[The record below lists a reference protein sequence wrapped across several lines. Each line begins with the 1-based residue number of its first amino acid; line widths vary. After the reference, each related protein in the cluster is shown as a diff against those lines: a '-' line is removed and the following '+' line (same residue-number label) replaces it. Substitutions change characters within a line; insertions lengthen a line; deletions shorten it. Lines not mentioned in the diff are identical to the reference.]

1 MTSTQTADAEPPNA
15 AGEESD
21 ADGTAPFACP
31 YCDRE
36 FARADYR
43 DLHLGLEHADA
54 LSPAERSAY
63 ETARDAEEEALT
75 LFRYKAVGLLIV
87 IYFGFLMLYAVSL

>member
-1 MTSTQTADAEPPNA
+1 MTGERPT
-15 AGEESD
+15 AGEPRDAAREGRSD
-21 ADGTAPFACP
+21 VGTAPFACP
-31 YCDRE
+31 YCGRE
-36 FARADYR
+36 FARPDYR

-63 ETARDAEEEALT
+63 ESARDAEEEALT
-75 LFRYKAVGLLIV
+75 LFRYKALGLLIV

>member
-1 MTSTQTADAEPPNA
+1 MTPRRTAEDDPPNA
-15 AGEESD
+15 ADTETDPDER
-21 ADGTAPFACP
+21 APFACP
-31 YCDRE
+31 YCVRE

-43 DLHLGLEHADA
+43 NLHLGLEHADA